1 MNVSSGKSRLCKPK
15 HGRIWL
21 CKPFVYMTLLILS
34 LFLLAGCKKE
44 KKTEIVLTTD
54 FEEGEVFR
62 IEKMSCYEPEVMVYL
77 VNSENM
83 YDEIFGSD
91 IWQIPID
98 GTTLEN
104 KYKDTILARLA
115 QIKVMNLMA
124 KEQDFTLNDDDVL
137 RVKSAAR
144 DYYASLN
151 PAERE
156 AMKVDEDILYNIYY
170 EFATADKL
178 YHNMTDKI
186 EPEISDDE
194 ARIVTVRDIL
204 IKTYK
209 PSAVGTVS
217 YNMAERDEAYERI
230 LSIKK
235 RLDEGEDFD
244 VLAEST
250 ENEDERIEYS
260 FGRGVMPKP
269 YEEAAFSLTVGEIS
283 DIVETEYGY
292 HILKCI
298 TAYDPEE
305 TDKNREII
313 VKKKKQEAFNKMYDD
328 YLKNINSNLNADLWD
343 TIAYIKSD
351 AVTTTSFFDVY
362 DTYFVPVT
370 GASYGTKVQSR

>member
-1 MNVSSGKSRLCKPK
+1 MKNISKDYKLCKPMFR
-15 HGRIWL
+15 HLQL
-21 CKPFVYMTLLILS
+21 CKLISCLAVLVLS
-34 LFLLAGCKKE
+34 MLTFAGCRKE

-77 VNSENM
+77 VNSENL
-83 YDEIFGSD
+83 YDTIFGAD

-124 KEQDFTLNDDDVL
+124 ADQVFKLNDDDVL

-156 AMKVDEDILYNIYY
+156 VMKVDEDTLYNIYY

-178 YHNMTDKI
+178 YHDMTDKI

-217 YNMAERDEAYERI
+217 YNRAERDEAYERI
-230 LSIKK
+230 LSIKN
-235 RLDEGEDFD
+235 RLDEGADFD
-244 VLAEST
+244 VIAEST

-260 FGRGVMPKP
+260 FGRGVMPES
-269 YEEAAFSLTVGEIS
+269 YEEAAFSLVVGEIS
-283 DIVETEYGY
+283 DIVETDYGY

-313 VKKKKQEAFNKMYDD
+313 IKKKKQEAFNKMYDD
-328 YLKNINSNLNADLWD
+328 YLQNINSNLNADLWD
-343 TIAYIKSD
+343 TIAYAKSD
-351 AVTTTSFFDVY
+351 AVSTTTFFDVY

-370 GASYGTKVQSR
+370 GASYGTKVQNR